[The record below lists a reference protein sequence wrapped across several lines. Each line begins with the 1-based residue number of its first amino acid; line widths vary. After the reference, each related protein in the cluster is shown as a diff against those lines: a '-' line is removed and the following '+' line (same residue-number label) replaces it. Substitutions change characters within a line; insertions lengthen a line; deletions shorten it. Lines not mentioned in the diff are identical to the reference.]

1 MINLVLLMEGGI
13 VQQIIT
19 DQELEGLNLK
29 VLIADF
35 DTEGME
41 EKELS
46 LVDGDEA
53 YVYEEDIFEN
63 KEFTKDVL
71 KALEKKQ
78 EEQHENRS
86 IHNR

>member
-41 EKELS
+41 EEELS

-53 YVYEEDIFEN
+53 YVYKEDIFEN

-71 KALEKKQ
+71 KALEKKR

>member
-53 YVYEEDIFEN
+53 YVYEENIFEN